1 MKLCNRFVMGVL
13 LLSMLLVT
21 GGENLD
27 TGLFSDSLVKSS
39 SSVEKEIKNDA
50 STSISVM
57 SVSETELM

>member
-1 MKLCNRFVMGVL
+1 MGGVL

-21 GGENLD
+21 RDDNLG

-39 SSVEKEIKNDA
+39 SSVEKEIHNDE